1 MRTSSIR
8 GDRRRIHDRIALAQM
23 AHCGLGQIEHRKD
36 VRSERTLEL
45 LGRDVRDLL
54 LGMLFGRVVHED
66 VEATETLYDTSDRA
80 LAERLLADV
89 PRDKQAPAT
98 LLFDETLRLL
108 RVIVLVQVDDA
119 DIGALFRERD
129 RDRAPDA
136 AVAARDQRDLIAQLP
151 APPLFWVV
159 ALGTWPHD
167 RLAARL
173 TSLRLTRDAF
183 RRGHERGRCTRR
195 AKRPGSV
202 GRRILRR
209 KGADERA
216 RDACLRD
223 QFFPDLLEAGA
234 MRR

>member
-8 GDRRRIHDRIALAQM
+8 RDRRRVHDGVAFAQM
-23 AHCGLGQIEHRKD
+23 THRGLGQIEHRKD
-36 VRSERTLEL
+36 VRSERPLEL

-54 LGMLFGRVVHED
+54 LGMLLGSVVDED
-66 VEATETLYDTSDRA
+66 VETTETLCDTSDRA
-80 LAERLLADV
+80 LAERLVTDV
-89 PRDKQAPAT
+89 TRDEQAPAT
-98 LLFDETLRLL
+98 LLLHETLCLL

-119 DIGALFRERD
+119 DIGALFGERD

-136 AVAARDQRDLIAQLP
+136 AVATRDQRDLTAQLP
-151 APPLFWVV
+151 AAALFRVV

-167 RLAARL
+167 RLAAGL
-173 TSLRLTRDAF
+173 TSLGLTRDAF

>member
-8 GDRRRIHDRIALAQM
+8 GDRRRVDDRVALAQM
-23 AHCGLGQIEHRKD
+23 THRRLRQIEHRKD

-45 LGRDVRDLL
+45 IGRDVRDLL
-54 LGMLFGRVVHED
+54 LGMLLGRVVHED
-66 VEATETLYDTSDRA
+66 VETTEILYDTSDRA
-80 LAERLLADV
+80 FAERLVADV
-89 PRDKQAPAT
+89 TRDKQAPAT
-98 LLFDETLRLL
+98 LLFHETLRLL

-119 DIGALFRERD
+119 DIGALFGERD

-136 AVAARDQRDLIAQLP
+136 AVAARDQGDLIAQLP
-151 APPLFWVV
+151 ASSLFRVV

-167 RLAARL
+167 RLAARSA
-173 TSLRLTRDAF
+173 SLRLTRDAF

-209 KGADERA
+209 KGA
-216 RDACLRD
+216 
-223 QFFPDLLEAGA
+223 
-234 MRR
+234 